1 MRSWIV
7 TTPATPDGS
16 SPSGSSFER
25 PWKRR
30 IRPRGGPDDAA
41 GPPERRQRATEQRPR
56 PAHPEAVVGD
66 IERERPRT
74 RGVPEADVLRPVP
87 VQDAQH
93 VARVVP
99 EPGRV
104 VEDALRVEADVH
116 AGRLVAAATCTPR
129 GRGGASGLDRAAGGR
144 YDARHGRSPRAAAAA
159 AADRARARPHAAPRA
174 VATRARRGPDRPTAK
189 LALGALAAAAIVGG
203 LVWWGLAPRSA
214 SLEDAFGP
222 SGQVLEPITPR
233 ADVRTGEQVAPF
245 SGFAVSV
252 DTEPSGAVVTVAGVP
267 RGEAPVLVGVEC
279 TPGATVEIAAEKGGF
294 AVAPRARPAAR
305 TRS

>member
-1 MRSWIV
+1 MPGMDDLPGSAQQPRR
-7 TTPATPDGS
+7 TALEPALTPHLAP
-16 SPSGSSFER
+16 SP
-25 PWKRR
+25 
-30 IRPRGGPDDAA
+30 
-41 GPPERRQRATEQRPR
+41 
-56 PAHPEAVVGD
+56 
-66 IERERPRT
+66 
-74 RGVPEADVLRPVP
+74 PVP
-87 VQDAQH
+87 
-93 VARVVP
+93 
-99 EPGRV
+99 
-104 VEDALRVEADVH
+104 
-116 AGRLVAAATCTPR
+116 
-129 GRGGASGLDRAAGGR
+129 GA
-144 YDARHGRSPRAAAAA
+144 
-159 AADRARARPHAAPRA
+159 
-174 VATRARRGPDRPTAK
+174 GPDRPTAK

-294 AVAPRARPAAR
+294 AVARAGTTCRADTLVKLTVR
-305 TRS
+305 LRR